1 MTDNNNKRN
10 DITEMSIVIQNYLVT
25 ANEKEN
31 LYNISKALY

>member
-31 LYNISKALY
+31 LHNISKALY